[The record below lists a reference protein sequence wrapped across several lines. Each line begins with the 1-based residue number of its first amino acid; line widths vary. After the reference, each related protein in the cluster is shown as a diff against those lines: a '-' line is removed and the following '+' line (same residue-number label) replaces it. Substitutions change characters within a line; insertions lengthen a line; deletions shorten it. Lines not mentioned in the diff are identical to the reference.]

1 MQSTV
6 HVGTRM
12 NERGISLAMVNL
24 VLEYGEI
31 QQDKAILGRKAA
43 ERLLAKMQHEMKQL
57 KKIVDKGGVVVV
69 SANDTIITT
78 YNYKQRASKK

>member
-6 HVGTRM
+6 HLGTRM
-12 NERGISLAMVNL
+12 NQRGISLAMVNL

-31 QQDKAILGRKAA
+31 QQDKAVLGRKAA
-43 ERLLAKMQHEMKQL
+43 EQLLARMQREMKEL

-69 SANDTIITT
+69 SANDAIITT
-78 YNYKQRASKK
+78 YNYKQRAFKK